1 MSRRNPHDTPAAEP
15 KKAALPATTQ
25 QKIDDAKIIKY
36 LRLAAQSI
44 CETRVHY
51 APNNEL
57 KAIHRADMFEAL
69 AWLDSK
75 EPR

>member
-1 MSRRNPHDTPAAEP
+1 MTQRTRRDPAADL
-15 KKAALPATTQ
+15 KKPAQSATMQ
-25 QKIDDAKIIKY
+25 EKIDDAKIIKY

-44 CETRVHY
+44 CESRVHY

-57 KAIHRADMFEAL
+57 KAIHRADMFEAI

-75 EPR
+75 EPK

>member
-1 MSRRNPHDTPAAEP
+1 MTQRTRHESAGNV
-15 KKAALPATTQ
+15 KKPSQPATIQ
-25 QKIDDAKIIKY
+25 QQIDDAKIIKY

-44 CETRVHY
+44 CESRVHY

-75 EPR
+75 ELR